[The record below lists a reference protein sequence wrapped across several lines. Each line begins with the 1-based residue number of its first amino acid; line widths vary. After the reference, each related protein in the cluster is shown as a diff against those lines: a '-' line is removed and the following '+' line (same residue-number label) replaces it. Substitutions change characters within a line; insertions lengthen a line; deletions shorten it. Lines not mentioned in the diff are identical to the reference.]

1 MQIRGSVDN
10 LECISLIVLNM
21 IWGNKN
27 EILSKKQLIAW
38 NLIQFLALKSLELQ
52 KN

>member
-27 EILSKKQLIAW
+27 EILSKKQLIA
-38 NLIQFLALKSLELQ
+38 
-52 KN
+52 